1 TRTNTSALRNSVASM
16 APGTS
21 VNVKAVRDGRE
32 ASFQVALAELPAQ
45 ERPDSNDNDT
55 NGGSPTGK
63 FGMSLQPLTPET
75 ASRMGLGANEQGLV
89 VTRVDPDG
97 SAADAGIRQG
107 DLIQEVNRR
116 PVRNLTE
123 FT

>member
-45 ERPDSNDNDT
+45 ERPDANDSDT
-55 NGGSPTGK
+55 SGSSPTGK

-75 ASRMGLGANEQGLV
+75 ASRMGLAANEQGLV
-89 VTRVDPDG
+89 VTRVDPEG
-97 SAADAGIRQG
+97 SAADAGIRPG
-107 DLIQEVNRR
+107 DLIKEVNRR
-116 PVRNLTE
+116 TVGHLKQ
-123 FT
+123 